1 MTATA
6 VTSILAA
13 FALLPA
19 LIASLKPHDRVDG
32 IYRATVV
39 IAMIGPGYWLVSAG
53 AHGWTRDLTGALWA
67 SVAAT
72 TVVYAIVSI
81 LTRAGWRLG
90 IIVFPYVAVI
100 AAIAVLRG
108 ATTDPHDVIHD
119 GPAGWLVVHAVT
131 SILTYAVA
139 TLGAIAAAA
148 GFIQQRALKHKSP
161 TRLSRRLPSLADCDA
176 LQIRLLGLCAVV
188 LGLGLLSGTA
198 TSLAREGAWFS
209 LDHKTIL
216 GALAFIVVSVL
227 LVANRHGDVRARQIG
242 RAALAAY
249 LLLTLAYLGVKVV
262 TDVMI
267 TS

>member
-13 FALLPA
+13 LALLPA
-19 LIASLKPHDRVDG
+19 LIASLKPRDRADG
-32 IYRATVV
+32 IYRAAVALAV
-39 IAMIGPGYWLVSAG
+39 FGPGYWLISSGV
-53 AHGWTRDLTGALWA
+53 HGWTRDLTGALWA

-72 TVVYAIVSI
+72 TLVYAVISL

-90 IIVFPYVAVI
+90 VIVFPYVSVI
-100 AAIAVLRG
+100 AVIAVLRG
-108 ATTDPHDVIHD
+108 AVTSPSDIIHG

-131 SILTYAVA
+131 SVLTYAVA
-139 TLGAIAAAA
+139 TMGAIAAAA
-148 GFIQQRALKHKSP
+148 GFIQQRALKHKAP
-161 TRLSRRLPSLADCDA
+161 TNLSRRLPSLADCDA

-188 LGLGLLSGTA
+188 LGFGLLSGTA
-198 TSLAREGAWFS
+198 TSLARQGAWFS

-216 GALAFIVVSVL
+216 GALAFIVVTVL

-262 TDVMI
+262 TDVLM
-267 TS
+267 